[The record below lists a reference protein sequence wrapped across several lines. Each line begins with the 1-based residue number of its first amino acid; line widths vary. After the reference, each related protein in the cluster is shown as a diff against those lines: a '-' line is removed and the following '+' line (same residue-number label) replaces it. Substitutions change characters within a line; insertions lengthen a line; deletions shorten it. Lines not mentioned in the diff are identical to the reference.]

1 MLKQILQEIA
11 NGYGHSQSTL
21 ARRLDISE
29 GLLAQMMNELA
40 RKGYLA
46 PLANETLEK
55 MEATE
60 KMEKAGACQGCK
72 LHAACAGCAI
82 NKQPLLAG
90 WVLTAKGRQ
99 AAEK

>member
-46 PLANETLEK
+46 PLANETREK
-55 MEATE
+55 I
-60 KMEKAGACQGCK
+60 GACQGCK

-82 NKQPLLAG
+82 NKPPMLAG
-90 WVLTAKGRQ
+90 WVLTAKGRR
-99 AAEK
+99 AAEG